1 MNIMTI
7 ILSNIFVITIAILV
21 FLLVFSGFFIT
32 HNNLGSDLVYGHG
45 FEQPRYFEYYGSDPE
60 QQKNPAIHSIDI
72 PLNITIL
79 DQEDNRDGNNK
90 SNSNSINTSKSSN
103 LVSNSST
110 ANITRQDEFGKG
122 FCGMNSTTTAYS
134 EYVLEYPLPQSCE
147 MPLGIAVDSED
158 KQVWYI
164 STKRGILGMYDITE
178 NKFKQYTIPQWYVR
192 EDPNGFSQVWDM
204 KVDDENND
212 DELDDIW
219 FTDTAQNAIWRFR
232 ESTEQFEIY
241 RIPAQSESFG
251 TTYPITINIVTNE
264 SEDEDSGNEKE
275 DNDNDLKSIYFIG
288 TFVPSLWY
296 SEIDDLKNGTSDGI
310 REVKLPI
317 EYGFKNIDPFYVT
330 SGSFEFDEERNSAWI
345 SMLSYSRKGQ
355 ILEYDF
361 DSKSF
366 NIFGL
371 PDDLSSP
378 LGIVVGDNNLDTNSD
393 RDDTFIELWITNP
406 GTSTFYNYKISEPE
420 KRKNDYDNTPTNAR
434 EASGDN
440 MSYNIDIERYTTS
453 MASPRIFGKP
463 FHNFDTENNNDNKT
477 HIDDLRN
484 KYYTLP
490 SWIKKSSDGAIWFN
504 QQQGNKISRFDPSE
518 QELVEYWIPSQNNE
532 WGNCEEDGKSN
543 GQGAIEQYTA
553 RIENCGIANVL
564 NFALM
569 ESDEKGGS
577 EDDDN
582 MVEEVWFTEW
592 STNKIGR
599 IDVSKDPPFDIKILE
614 SERELTVKRGESEEI
629 KLTVEV
635 DPKKFND
642 NQNNGNNDKNDNDEQ
657 TSVKGLS
664 GHNDLIAMTAAG
676 TFTSTGYL
684 GNSTG
689 HFDVPLISYDGTSD
703 DNKDSDSDN
712 EQEVSFVFTPSKNM
726 IPGDYTLMLGAEDK
740 SISIL
745 KAVKIHII

>member
-1 MNIMTI
+1 MNNTTIM
-7 ILSNIFVITIAILV
+7 LSNIFIITIAILV
-21 FLLVFSGFFIT
+21 FLLTFYGFFIT
-32 HNNLGSDLVYGHG
+32 HNKLGNEYVYGQE
-45 FEQPRYFEYYGSDPE
+45 FEQPRYPDNDGSDPE
-60 QQKNPAIHSIDI
+60 HQKNSTIHSIDI

-79 DQEDNRDGNNK
+79 DQEGNRDDNN
-90 SNSNSINTSKSSN
+90 NSNSINTSRSP
-103 LVSNSST
+103 NSASKFST
-110 ANITRQDEFGKG
+110 AANITRQDEFGKG
-122 FCGMNSTTTAYS
+122 FCGVNSTTTAYS
-134 EYVLEYPLPQSCE
+134 DYVLEYPLPQSCE

-178 NKFKQYTIPQWYVR
+178 NKFEQYTIPQWYVR

-204 KVDDENND
+204 KVYDENND
-212 DELDDIW
+212 DELDEIW

-264 SEDEDSGNEKE
+264 SEDEDSSDEK
-275 DNDNDLKSIYFIG
+275 DNNDNDLKSIYFIG

-296 SEIDDLKNGTSDGI
+296 SEIDDLKNGTADGI
-310 REVKLPI
+310 REIKLPI

-393 RDDTFIELWITNP
+393 RDDTSIELWITNP
-406 GTSTFYNYKISEPE
+406 GTSTFYNYEISEPE
-420 KRKNDYDNTPTNAR
+420 KRKNDYDNIPTNSR
-434 EASGDN
+434 EANGDN
-440 MSYNIDIERYTTS
+440 TSYNIDIERYTTS

-463 FHNFDTENNNDNKT
+463 FHNSDNENNNDNET
-477 HIDDLRN
+477 HLDDLRN

-504 QQQGNKISRFDPSE
+504 QQQGNKISRFDPSD

-532 WGNCEEDGKSN
+532 WGNCEEAGKSN
-543 GQGAIEQYTA
+543 GQGSIEQYNP
-553 RIENCGIANVL
+553 RIGNCGIANVL

-569 ESDEKGGS
+569 ESDEEGGS

-614 SERELTVKRGESEEI
+614 SDRELTVKRGESEEI
-629 KLTVEV
+629 KLIVEV
-635 DPKKFND
+635 DPKKVND
-642 NQNNGNNDKNDNDEQ
+642 NQNNGNDDNSDNDEQ
-657 TSVKGLS
+657 TSIKGLS
-664 GHNDLIAMTAAG
+664 RHNDLIAMTGAG

-689 HFDVPLISYDGTSD
+689 YFDVPLISHEGKSD
-703 DNKDSDSDN
+703 DNDDDDYDN
-712 EQEVSFVFTPSKNM
+712 EQEISFVFTPSKNM

-745 KAVKIHII
+745 KAIKMHII